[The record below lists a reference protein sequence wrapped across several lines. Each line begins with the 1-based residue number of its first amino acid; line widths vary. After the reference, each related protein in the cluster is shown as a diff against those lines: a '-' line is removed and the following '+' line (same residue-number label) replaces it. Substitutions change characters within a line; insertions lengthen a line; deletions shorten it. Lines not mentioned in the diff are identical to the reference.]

1 MAPARKPGGEGA
13 FVYNDLF
20 RRANAF
26 TAAGADCVLV
36 LGKMRLETIRRIA
49 RNSDGPLNI
58 MGSAALP
65 PVTALGAAAVKHVTV
80 CAILARL
87 VSPKSSCPTPC

>member
-1 MAPARKPGGEGA
+1 M
-13 FVYNDLF
+13 VQNDLL
-20 RRANAF
+20 RRAIAF
-26 TAAGADCVLV
+26 KAARVDCILL
-36 LGKMRLETIRRIA
+36 LGNMRLETISRIA

-80 CAILARL
+80 SAILARL